1 MYSTQ
6 LTSLIS
12 LGPQAAQAKILYIKF
27 LIKIVGNVDYLLY
40 QERIYNYCLSEH
52 LRYKC
57 HLLIKS
63 SKMEEVTRNA
73 KSLKEVKS
81 AKRAVETAV
90 KLFGPTNVTSILDR
104 ETFGD
109 KLATITTKLETYLEK
124 SEEVIEELEELRES
138 ETETECDKTIEEI
151 NTLTDAIIQKVND
164 NEHAVKKKIEEVV
177 REYEDNRDEKT
188 TSDKFDAP
196 SITNSAT
203 EKATD
208 HPILSDKIADNK
220 EVFDEEI
227 PSGSAAATD
236 LINLIKA
243 SVPANEKSEKG
254 IKQVS
259 DVVEALPAVNQA
271 NIGQVVNS
279 VLPVVND
286 VINVF
291 RLFHK

>member
-1 MYSTQ
+1 
-6 LTSLIS
+6 
-12 LGPQAAQAKILYIKF
+12 
-27 LIKIVGNVDYLLY
+27 
-40 QERIYNYCLSEH
+40 
-52 LRYKC
+52 
-57 HLLIKS
+57 
-63 SKMEEVTRNA
+63 ME
-73 KSLKEVKS
+73 KLKEVKS

-177 REYEDNRDEKT
+177 REYEDNRDAKT
-188 TSDKFDAP
+188 TSDTFDAP